1 MLDCGVLRSSS
12 HCRSLNETPKKSQ
25 QKKAIRTIEKKHKQN
40 PTTKNHQLKSH
51 CKKP

>member
-25 QKKAIRTIEKKHKQN
+25 QKKAIRTIEKKTQ
-40 PTTKNHQLKSH
+40 TKSH
-51 CKKP
+51 FKKPPTKIPL